1 MVFVKLYVL
10 KDLKEKRARIIVFPI
25 VKKIVNLV
33 LVINYKYVIYVP
45 EIITFIKNKMNVN
58 QIVQI
63 NSIKMIQRIYYNV
76 VNVIKIAK
84 LV

>member
-58 QIVQI
+58 
-63 NSIKMIQRIYYNV
+63 
-76 VNVIKIAK
+76 
-84 LV
+84 